1 MNGDNCSRQNEIKEN
16 PNPNK
21 GAASANKLSRVMQDP
36 LDAPLMGSNMIQG
49 PKTERR
55 RRSAGS
61 DSGRQIVR
69 MISVDSDEFGLET
82 SAIVSVLK
90 LSFQP
95 YKGRPNPT
103 PYATWASVLVRA
115 VFEVRN

>member
-36 LDAPLMGSNMIQG
+36 LDAPLVGSNMIQS

-55 RRSAGS
+55 RRSAGTES
-61 DSGRQIVR
+61 VRQLPRTIPVYSG
-69 MISVDSDEFGLET
+69 
-82 SAIVSVLK
+82 
-90 LSFQP
+90 
-95 YKGRPNPT
+95 
-103 PYATWASVLVRA
+103 
-115 VFEVRN
+115 